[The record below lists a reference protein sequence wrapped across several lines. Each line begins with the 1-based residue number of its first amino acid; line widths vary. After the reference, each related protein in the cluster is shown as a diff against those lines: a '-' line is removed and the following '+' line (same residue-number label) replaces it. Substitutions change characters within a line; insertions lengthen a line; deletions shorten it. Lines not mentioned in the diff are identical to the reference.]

1 MLKQL
6 KKKVDFLDDLP
17 LVFWQY
23 LSPDFTKNIKLDL
36 IKIYTERAV
45 GKCPRWNFY
54 TPRKLRNSKKKSRNS
69 FVGHPVH
76 CYEAS
81 VLQWSLLFCYVAMFL
96 YCFNATYCQAQFQL
110 ASSVLVQ
117 VSTEISLI
125 ISVRPIPPKPTN
137 PTPSTQASIFEPS
150 YCAIWDLSNTK
161 TICFIFLLS

>member
-54 TPRKLRNSKKKSRNS
+54 TPRKPKNLKKKSGNS
-69 FVGHPVH
+69 FGGHPV
-76 CYEAS
+76 CTILE
-81 VLQWSLLFCYVAMFL
+81 
-96 YCFNATYCQAQFQL
+96 L
-110 ASSVLVQ
+110 ASKTNVSVMSWLPLVIVQ
-117 VSTEISLI
+117 IVQDD
-125 ISVRPIPPKPTN
+125 N
-137 PTPSTQASIFEPS
+137 
-150 YCAIWDLSNTK
+150 
-161 TICFIFLLS
+161 